1 MLQRFSPG
9 KHGPFT
15 RGAQAANQADHGDA
29 AIAQIM
35 SKEEKA
41 KTAEKHDKSWEPKGT
56 NG

>member
-1 MLQRFSPG
+1 MLQPFSPG

-15 RGAQAANQADHGDA
+15 RAQAANQEDHGDA